1 MVLEIAPMRKSEL
14 VCRYCATPVKTDA
27 GVCHCCGVELRAVL
41 LSPCAIA
48 IYVIGVLAFITFWLW
63 QDF

>member
-1 MVLEIAPMRKSEL
+1 
-14 VCRYCATPVKTDA
+14 
-27 GVCHCCGVELRAVL
+27 

>member
-1 MVLEIAPMRKSEL
+1 MRKSEL
-14 VCRYCATPVKTDA
+14 VCRYCATPVKADA
-27 GVCHCCGVELRAVL
+27 GVCHCRGVAYPTSELRAVL